1 MVFTHF
7 RALSRFLANMCPSLF
22 RLSTTKFS
30 FCWKVISLMPRSG
43 CFSLQVV
50 PYGIRLPAPLPQ
62 STPGFTT
69 DLGASPK
76 CSPECTILCAN
87 RQGSA
92 LTWDVGRKEP
102 QRHGALPCY
111 HGGGTSTAVLP
122 GFAKHSPGGN
132 PEVEKT
138 EKNKKNLFFC
148 TSRRRNCT
156 GVTIP
161 VKTFRVLQK
170 KTSFFPCPPKVFSQW
185 RADFQRSMKLERSA
199 TTFLCS
205 IYAHEQRACS
215 PQAPITLIVE

>member
-7 RALSRFLANMCPSLF
+7 RALSRFLANMLCPSLF

-102 QRHGALPCY
+102 QRHGALPCC

-138 EKNKKNLFFC
+138 EKKQEKLVFLYQPTQKLYGSHYSSKNFQ
-148 TSRRRNCT
+148 
-156 GVTIP
+156 GVAE
-161 VKTFRVLQK
+161 KNQ
-170 KTSFFPCPPKVFSQW
+170 FFPVPS
-185 RADFQRSMKLERSA
+185 
-199 TTFLCS
+199 
-205 IYAHEQRACS
+205 
-215 PQAPITLIVE
+215 